1 MTPQEQKIIKHLDK
15 CDFREI
21 HKYFI
26 DKNEARKAL
35 PKEEKQVRTVSH
47 DIWGWLI
54 CLGTSLRC
62 PISCWVLFLVGY
74 VLTWDLFGIILVPSL
89 QSHHTLLH

>member
-21 HKYFI
+21 HKYFV

-54 CLGTSLRC
+54 GHLRLVPR
-62 PISCWVLFLVGY
+62 PISFWALFLVGY
-74 VLTWDLFGIILVPSL
+74 VLTWDLFGI
-89 QSHHTLLH
+89 